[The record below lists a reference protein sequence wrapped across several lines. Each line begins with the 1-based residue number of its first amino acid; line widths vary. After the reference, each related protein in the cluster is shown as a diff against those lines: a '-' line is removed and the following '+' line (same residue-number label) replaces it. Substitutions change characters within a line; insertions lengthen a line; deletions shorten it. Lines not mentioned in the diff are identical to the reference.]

1 MAYPQWGIQV
11 HNRAMSAP
19 PLVPVD
25 PLDVRVGLPTRVD
38 IFDVHGQLLLARGS
52 TAYRE
57 DSAERLQQ
65 AGFKIVATTQGK
77 GMRRH

>member
-1 MAYPQWGIQV
+1 
-11 HNRAMSAP
+11 MSAP

-52 TAYRE
+52 TVYRE
-57 DSAERLQQ
+57 DSAERLQ
-65 AGFKIVATTQGK
+65 
-77 GMRRH
+77 